1 MREEVH
7 ISSLI
12 VQGMPACLPA
22 IRAAMTAMDG
32 VEIHAEGDGKL
43 VVILETA
50 NEGEI
55 VSRLGE
61 IGSLDGVL
69 STSLVFH
76 QVENVDAM
84 SDIGEEEP

>member
-12 VQGMPACLPA
+12 VQGMPASLPA

-32 VEIHAEGDGKL
+32 VEVHAEGAGKL
-43 VVILETA
+43 VVVLETA

-76 QVENVDAM
+76 QVEDADAM
-84 SDIGEEEP
+84 GDIGEEVP

>member
-12 VQGMPACLPA
+12 VQGTPAALPA
-22 IRAAMTAMDG
+22 IRASMAAMEG
-32 VEIHAEGDGKL
+32 VEIHAEGTGKL
-43 VVILETA
+43 VVVLETA
-50 NEGEI
+50 SEGEI
-55 VSRLGE
+55 VSRLSE

-76 QVENVDAM
+76 QVEDAEAM
-84 SDIGEEEP
+84 SDIGEEI

>member
-43 VVILETA
+43 VVVLETA

-69 STSLVFH
+69 ST
-76 QVENVDAM
+76 
-84 SDIGEEEP
+84 

>member
-43 VVILETA
+43 VV
-50 NEGEI
+50 
-55 VSRLGE
+55 V
-61 IGSLDGVL
+61 
-69 STSLVFH
+69 
-76 QVENVDAM
+76 M
-84 SDIGEEEP
+84 

>member
-1 MREEVH
+1 MSEEVH

-12 VQGMPACLPA
+12 VHGMPACLPA
-22 IRAAMTAMDG
+22 IRAAMSAMDG

-43 VVILETA
+43 VVVLETA

-76 QVENVDAM
+76 QVEDADAM
-84 SDIGEEEP
+84 GGKGEED

>member
-1 MREEVH
+1 MREEIH

-22 IRAAMTAMDG
+22 IRASRTALDG
-32 VEIHAEGDGKL
+32 IEIHAEGDGKL
-43 VVILETA
+43 VVVLETA

-61 IGSLDGVL
+61 IGSLYGVL

-76 QVENVDAM
+76 QVEDADAM
-84 SDIGEEEP
+84 GDIGEEVQ

>member
-12 VQGMPACLPA
+12 VQGMPSSLPA

-43 VVILETA
+43 VVVLETA

-76 QVENVDAM
+76 QVEDADAM
-84 SDIGEEEP
+84 GDIGEEVQ

>member
-1 MREEVH
+1 M
-7 ISSLI
+7 
-12 VQGMPACLPA
+12 
-22 IRAAMTAMDG
+22 
-32 VEIHAEGDGKL
+32 
-43 VVILETA
+43 VVLETA

-76 QVENVDAM
+76 QVEDADAM
-84 SDIGEEEP
+84 GDIGEEAQ